1 MPIKEYT
8 MTETKKST
16 GKIISLVF
24 TVALLCLM
32 TAAII
37 PGVIGASNVDLG
49 SAGNY
54 AILAKSG
61 ITTTGTTKITGN
73 IGVSPIAASSMTGFA
88 LSMDASNQF
97 SRSSLVTG
105 GVYAANYAPPTPA
118 TMTTAI
124 SAMETAYTTAAGRPT
139 SNVAELYAGN
149 LGGKTLAPGVYKW
162 SSGVLIPPAD
172 TLTLDAKGDGSA
184 VWIFQVAGDLTMN
197 SASKVVLSNGANANN
212 VYWQIAGPTGVKI
225 GSGAHIEGNILAQ
238 KAITMDS
245 GASLNGRALA
255 QTAVTLIA
263 NTVTAPTSFALI
275 PAQPVVPGQYPVP
288 SQTIAPGQYPAPGQT
303 IAPGQTYAPGQTI
316 PPGQYAPT
324 QTAVPTPTGPRTVS
338 FLRTA
343 NVGGNT
349 VVDYVEVLGT
359 GHNDLIITGYEAYE
373 PGMDMTMP
381 PGMVFHYF
389 DLKPARYTTIDNS
402 LVSFAV
408 PVSWLEDHNINPQ
421 DVAVYQIY
429 NNQSWIA
436 RSTLFLKID
445 GSQARYS
452 VSTPDLI
459 SRFAITG
466 QVSSTTT
473 WVQTAAPIS
482 SPSVTYASI
491 VPTVA
496 QLAPT
501 MVAPTKSP
509 LPFWVPITAVIGSLL
524 IMAVFSG
531 RRGKI
536 S

>member
-1 MPIKEYT
+1 MSIKEYT
-8 MTETKKST
+8 MTDTKKSA
-16 GKIISLVF
+16 GKILSLVF

-37 PGVIGASNVDLG
+37 PGVVGASNVDLG

-73 IGVSPIAASSMTGFA
+73 IGVSPIAASSITGFA

-105 GVYAANYAPPTPA
+105 GVYASNYAPPTPA

-139 SNVAELYAGN
+139 SNVAELYAGD

-172 TLTLDAKGDGSA
+172 TLTLDAKGDGGA

-263 NTVTAPTSFALI
+263 NTVTAPTSTALL
-275 PAQPVVPGQYPVP
+275 PAQPSGGTVNNNGVTVDSNGVPIDNSLPTGQ
-288 SQTIAPGQYPAPGQT
+288 A
-303 IAPGQTYAPGQTI
+303 
-316 PPGQYAPT
+316 APT
-324 QTAVPTPTGPRTVS
+324 QTAVPAPTGPRVPST
-338 FLRTA
+338 LRTA

-349 VVDYVEVLGT
+349 VVESIEVLGT
-359 GHNDLIITGYEAYE
+359 GHNELIITGYEAYE
-373 PGMDMTMP
+373 PGKDIITP
-381 PGMVFHYF
+381 PGTVFHYF
-389 DLKPARYTTIDNS
+389 DLKPARYTTIDNT
-402 LVSFAV
+402 LMSFGV
-408 PVSWLEDHNINPQ
+408 PVSWLDDNNILPQ
-421 DVAVYQIY
+421 NIAVYHLI
-429 NNQSWIA
+429 NNLSWT
-436 RSTLFLKID
+436 RLPTKFLKID

-452 VSTPDLI
+452 VTSPDLT

-466 QVSSTTT
+466 QVSPTVT

-482 SPSVTYASI
+482 SPSVTNAPVV

-501 MVAPTKSP
+501 MVAPTQSP
-509 LPFWVPITAVIGSLL
+509 LPFWVPITAVIGSLM

-531 RRGKI
+531 RRRKN

>member
-1 MPIKEYT
+1 
-8 MTETKKST
+8 MTDTKKSA
-16 GKIISLVF
+16 GKKISLVI
-24 TVALLCLM
+24 TVALLFLM

-61 ITTTGTTKITGN
+61 ITTTGATKITGN

-105 GVYAANYAPPTPA
+105 GVYASNYAPPTPA

-139 SNVAELYAGN
+139 SNVAELFAGN

-172 TLTLDAKGDGSA
+172 TLTLDAQGDGNA

-197 SASKVVLSNGANANN
+197 SASRIVLSNGANANN

-263 NTVTAPTSFALI
+263 NTVTAPTSSAII
-275 PAQPVVPGQYPVP
+275 PAQTVAPGQYPSPSQTAVP
-288 SQTIAPGQYPAPGQT
+288 GQTIAPGHYPAPGQT

-316 PPGQYAPT
+316 PPGQFAPT
-324 QTAVPTPTGPRTVS
+324 QTAVPTQTGPRGVS
-338 FLRTA
+338 SVRIA

-349 VVDYVEVLGT
+349 VVDFVEVLGT
-359 GHNDLIITGYEAYE
+359 GHNDLIVTGYEAYE
-373 PGMDMTMP
+373 PGMDMATP
-381 PGMVFHYF
+381 PGTVFHYF

-421 DVAVYQIY
+421 DVTVYQNY
-429 NNQSWIA
+429 NNQSWTA

-452 VSTPDLI
+452 VSTPDLN
-459 SRFAITG
+459 SRFVITG
-466 QVSSTTT
+466 QVSPYAT
-473 WVQTAAPIS
+473 WVQTAEPTS
-482 SPSVTYASI
+482 SPSVTYYAPI

-496 QLAPT
+496 QIAPAMMAPT
-501 MVAPTKSP
+501 QSP
-509 LPFWVPITAVIGSLL
+509 LPVWVPISAVIGSLM
-524 IMAVFSG
+524 IIAVFSG
-531 RRGKI
+531 RRGKN